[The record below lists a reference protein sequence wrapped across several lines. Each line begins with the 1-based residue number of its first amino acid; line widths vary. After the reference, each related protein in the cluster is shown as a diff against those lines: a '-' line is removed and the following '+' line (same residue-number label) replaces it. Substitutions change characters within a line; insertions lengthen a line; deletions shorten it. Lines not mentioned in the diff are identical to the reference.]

1 MWNAT
6 PCVPTRSTG
15 SGQALV
21 ERAEQW
27 RWSSLWR
34 RERGS
39 EKERSVLSEWPV
51 PRPNDWVE
59 QVNRAETPAEIEALR
74 RSVRRGSPF
83 GEATWVVET
92 ARALRLERTLRPPGR
107 PPTVPKTLETLA
119 G

>member
-1 MWNAT
+1 M
-6 PCVPTRSTG
+6 
-15 SGQALV
+15 
-21 ERAEQW
+21 ERAERW

-51 PRPNDWVE
+51 ARPIDWVE

-74 RSVRRGSPF
+74 RSVRRGIPF

-107 PPTVPKTLETLA
+107 PPTVPKALETPA